1 MENEQLVV
9 PFEIEKIHRNLLER
23 VVHKLRTYTK
33 AVINFIFRTII
44 SIIGILFLFP
54 LTVLV
59 VLRKII
65 NNDKTKVFKVSSKM
79 GKNGKVFPQITFY
92 CKDDNF
98 LMKSGISHY
107 PEIINVFLGQ
117 MQFVGPKAYSPEDK
131 ERMGEYYSY
140 IIQHKP
146 GVTGVNQ
153 ISAYKKLSFT
163 DRLDNDFRYHYRKNW
178 LLDLKILLI
187 TFLVTLR
194 KKDTYANLGL
204 QIGRSSNDFRIIFT
218 QTIKRT
224 VDIIGGFMGILLIIP
239 LTIFVKIGNMVCG
252 DFGKIFYTQE
262 RIGKNGK
269 IFKIYKYRSM
279 VENADEKLKELLEND
294 PVARKEFKENQK
306 LKNDPRI
313 TKMGSFL
320 RKSSIDEIPQLIN
333 VFKGDM
339 SLVGPR
345 PYLPREKE
353 DMGQYYD
360 LIIQSKPGITGL
372 WQVSG
377 RSKTTFDTRMRFD
390 RQYNREKGLVTD
402 TKILLKT
409 VGVVLK
415 GEGAE

>member
-9 PFEIEKIHRNLLER
+9 PFEIEKIRKNLLER

-44 SIIGILFLFP
+44 SIIGILFLLP
-54 LTVLV
+54 LTILV
-59 VLRKII
+59 VLRKVI
-65 NNDKTKVFKVSSKM
+65 NNDKTKLFQVSNRI
-79 GKNGKVFPQITFY
+79 GKNGKVFPKITFY

-117 MQFVGPKAYSPEDK
+117 MQFVGPKAYFPEDK

-146 GVTGVNQ
+146 GITGVNQ
-153 ISAYKKLSFT
+153 ISTYKKLSFT

-178 LLDLKILLI
+178 LLDLKIVLI

-204 QIGRSSNDFRIIFT
+204 QIDKTTNDFRIIFT
-218 QTIKRT
+218 QAIKRF
-224 VDIIGGFMGILLIIP
+224 VDIIGGFAGILLMIP

-252 DFGKIFYTQE
+252 DFGRIFYIQE

-294 PVARKEFKENQK
+294 PIAREEFKENQK

-313 TKMGSFL
+313 TKMGNFL

-353 DMGQYYD
+353 HMGQYYD

-372 WQVSG
+372 WQVNG
-377 RSKTTFDTRMRFD
+377 RSNTTFDTRMRLD

-409 VGVVLK
+409 VGVVFK
-415 GEGAE
+415 GEGAA